1 MNVCIFGLGRIGL
14 AISLVAAD
22 SGYRV
27 VGVDVNRELIS
38 GLKRGKIPFSEPGLV
53 ELLDKHLGANFVPI
67 NSEADGTRAHLKE
80 ADYIILAV
88 GTGFAKYP
96 EKPDLSTLYSIIGN
110 LISVGVE
117 GKTIV
122 LRITLPIGTT
132 DKVKNLVEKKTGL
145 KEGKD
150 FWLSF
155 VPERIMEG
163 KAVEEE
169 RRLPKIVG
177 SYNDESFIRVKTF
190 FEKIGGDIIRVSN
203 PKTAEF
209 IKLIDNSWRNTR
221 FAFANELAFLAE
233 ANGIDALESIESANQ
248 GYKRN
253 EIPIPGPVS
262 GYCLGK
268 DPYLLELAFAD
279 IKDRRGFNSLWYY
292 GRRANDWLIEK
303 VVEDVE
309 GRKVLVAGLT
319 FKDDIDDFRY
329 SHGIEIVKKILKK
342 DFTVFVHDPYLD
354 KNAYTTLPRD
364 IKGKVTQYNSLKD
377 AIMGADTAI
386 FATCHQE
393 YKEFDW
399 NAVLDEKNVP
409 LTVFDLWGMFRDLRE
424 ERLVAYKGFGIGN
437 VR

>member
-27 VGVDVNRELIS
+27 VGIDVNRELIS
-38 GLKRGKIPFSEPGLV
+38 GLKRGEIPFSEPGLV
-53 ELLDKHLGANFVPI
+53 ELLDKHLGDNFIPI

-96 EKPDLSTLYSIIGN
+96 EKPDLS
-110 LISVGVE
+110 
-117 GKTIV
+117 
-122 LRITLPIGTT
+122 
-132 DKVKNLVEKKTGL
+132 EKKTGL

-169 RRLPKIVG
+169 RKLPKIVG
-177 SYNDESFIRVKTF
+177 SYNDKGFFRVSDF

-221 FAFANELAFLAE
+221 FAFANELAYLAE
-233 ANGIDALESIESANQ
+233 ANGIDALEAIESANQ

-268 DPYLLELAFAD
+268 DPYLLELAFNN
-279 IKDRRGFNSLWYY
+279 IKTERGFNSLWYY
-292 GRRANDWLIEK
+292 GRRANDWLYDKIVKE
-303 VVEDVE
+303 VE
-309 GRKVLVAGLT
+309 GKNVLVVGLT

-329 SHGIEIVKKILKK
+329 SHGIEIVKKLLKK
-342 DFTVFVHDPYLD
+342 DFSVFVHDPYLD